1 MNTKEAAVK
10 WGCSETTVRE
20 YCRSGMIPLAEK
32 KIFGWEIPDEMEK
45 KPPVT
50 RTKAVYLMRCISD
63 DALPVTRGY
72 WSEEKLIAALEYL
85 SDVKFI
91 LDYEGNVSLEEAVK
105 RSRISTIGKE
115 LIAKESK
122 KNIEKSIGAE
132 ISAEGGIDK
141 GLPTAK
147 GKIVLKGSRTESGKT
162 D

>member
-20 YCRSGMIPLAEK
+20 YCKSGMIPLAEK

-63 DALPVTRGY
+63 DDLPVTRGY

-115 LIAKESK
+115 LIEKEAE
-122 KNIEKSIGAE
+122 KNVENSF
-132 ISAEGGIDK
+132 GINVSGEAGVEK

-147 GKIVLKGSRTESGKT
+147 GKIVLTGNRKEARKMN
-162 D
+162 